1 MRIIP
6 AFTVALCLLLG
17 GCLGNPFGSTP
28 APEEPAPETPLSPVA
43 QFISMNNTGA
53 QASIDDPAFG
63 GGGISN
69 GEVVSDRVPMHGKKH
84 SLRLTLPGL
93 SVMFFRK
100 IGKDRKG
107 KTGE

>member
-28 APEEPAPETPLSPVA
+28 APEEPAPVTRLSPVA

-63 GGGISN
+63 GLGCHGGRFLHLRHRARLPPGR
-69 GEVVSDRVPMHGKKH
+69 GEQASP
-84 SLRLTLPGL
+84 
-93 SVMFFRK
+93 
-100 IGKDRKG
+100 
-107 KTGE
+107 